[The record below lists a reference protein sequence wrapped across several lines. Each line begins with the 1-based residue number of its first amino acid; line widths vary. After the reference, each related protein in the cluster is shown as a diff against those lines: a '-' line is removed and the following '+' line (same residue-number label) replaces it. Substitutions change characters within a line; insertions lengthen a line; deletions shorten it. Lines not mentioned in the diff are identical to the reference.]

1 MNENVCYSNIPAL
14 NEFITPEDGNDSHMQ
29 VLSRAL
35 LKEQM
40 NLSRIIMYGEE
51 NAATIDERYIP
62 FIRSTMSLIADIY
75 DVFEGM
81 ECQRLKYSEA
91 IHSLK
96 E

>member
-1 MNENVCYSNIPAL
+1 MIKNVCYSNIPAL
-14 NEFITPEDGNDSHMQ
+14 NEFITPEDGNASHMQ
-29 VLSRAL
+29 VLSQAL

-51 NAATIDERYIP
+51 NAALIDSRYIP

-75 DVFEGM
+75 GVFEGL
-81 ECQRLKYSEA
+81 ECSRLKYSEA
-91 IHSLK
+91 ISTLN